1 MKFQLALDTADL
13 DQALMLAT
21 ALHEQLDIIEVGSL
35 LMYAHGMKAV
45 SALRSA
51 IPHIPLL
58 ADMKIVDRGKDISQV
73 AFRAGAD
80 WVTVLAGTGKSVIH
94 VTATTAHN
102 LGKRIM
108 LDLIDASS
116 PGQSALEALSLGVDA
131 LLFHKPADDDDGGNL
146 SFLDNWDMVRSNTKL
161 PIFIA
166 APISSENASTILS
179 LNPDGIVIDTS
190 MVMGDNPQQALAEIR
205 ALFQK

>member
-1 MKFQLALDTADL
+1 MKFQLALDTTDL
-13 DQALMLAT
+13 DQALMLAA
-21 ALHEQLDIIEVGSL
+21 ALHEQLDIIEVGPL
-35 LMYAHGMKAV
+35 LMYAHGIKALT
-45 SALRSA
+45 ALRSVV
-51 IPHIPLL
+51 PQMPLL
-58 ADMKIVDRGKDISQV
+58 ADMKIVDRGKDISQL
-73 AFRAGAD
+73 AFQSGAD

-94 VTATTAHN
+94 VTTTTAHN

-131 LLFHKPADDDDGGNL
+131 LLFHKPADDDDGNL

-166 APISSENASTILS
+166 APISSESASTILS
-179 LNPDGIVIDTS
+179 LNPDGIVIDTA
-190 MVMGDNPQQALAEIR
+190 MVVGPNPGQALANIR
-205 ALFQK
+205 ALFRK

>member
-1 MKFQLALDTADL
+1 MKFQLALDTTDL
-13 DQALMLAT
+13 DQARMLAT
-21 ALHEQLDIIEVGSL
+21 TLHEQLDIIEVGPL
-35 LMYAHGMKAV
+35 LMYAHGMQAV

-51 IPHIPLL
+51 VPHIPLL
-58 ADMKIVDRGKDISQV
+58 ADMKIVDRGKDISQL
-73 AFRAGAD
+73 AFGAGAD

-131 LLFHKPADDDDGGNL
+131 LLFHKPADDDDGNL
-146 SFLDNWDMVRSNTKL
+146 SFLDNWDMVRTNTKL

-166 APISSENASTILS
+166 APISRENAATILS

-190 MVMGDNPQQALAEIR
+190 MVMGDNPQQALADIR

>member
-1 MKFQLALDTADL
+1 MKFQLALDTTDL
-13 DQALMLAT
+13 DQALALAT
-21 ALHEQLDIIEVGSL
+21 ALHEQLDIIEVGPL
-35 LMYAHGMKAV
+35 LMYAHGMEAV
-45 SALRSA
+45 RALRA
-51 IPHIPLL
+51 AVPHIPLL
-58 ADMKIVDRGKDISQV
+58 ADMKIVDRGKEISQL

-94 VTATTAHN
+94 VAATTAHGM
-102 LGKRIM
+102 GKRIM

-131 LLFHKPADDDDGGNL
+131 LLFHKPADDDNGNL
-146 SFLDNWDMVRSNTKL
+146 SFLDNWDMVRSNTTL

-166 APISSENASTILS
+166 APLSPEIAPTIAS

-190 MVMGDNPQQALAEIR
+190 MVRGDNPQQALANIR